1 MNDGEGPEKPYHP
14 MPPHTNMTNLS
25 ACVHIQLPAKS
36 DTSGDRYSYLSD
48 LSSSVAYESVSED
61 DRDTSQE
68 AKLHVVLQ
76 NEEGSN
82 DVLDVL
88 NRSDLE
94 FCKISGMRNVTKN
107 TAELES
113 KISNE
118 DYVYIPESVEK
129 SSPDQHYDYVPTEG
143 VTSSPEDSPKVTN

>member
-1 MNDGEGPEKPYHP
+1 MCTY
-14 MPPHTNMTNLS
+14 TT
-25 ACVHIQLPAKS
+25 ACKS
-36 DTSGDRYSYLSD
+36 DSSGDRYSYLSD

-61 DRDTSQE
+61 DRDASQE

-82 DVLDVL
+82 DVLGVP

-94 FCKISGMRNVTKN
+94 YVMFCKRSGMGNNKN
-107 TAELES
+107 TAESES
-113 KISNE
+113 KISND
-118 DYVYIPESVEK
+118 DYVYSPESVEK